1 MFLNYRFKKYLR
13 FYNEKCNT
21 EEKHYILGITIL
33 LLQLHFIRCLVQSPL
48 HCLSYC
54 GNKAAALV
62 LFSCWITGEYC
73 ILVTKCTQPWCHTP
87 LTPAHGRLRR
97 QISEFEASPVY
108 RVASL
113 VYRVSSRAI
122 RATER
127 NPVWKNHNT
136 KLWLSKY
143 WLLLLFLC
151 ENNAER
157 RAIQGCLW

>member
-97 QISEFEASPVY
+97 QISEFEASPVC
-108 RVASL
+108 RVNSKTA
-113 VYRVSSRAI
+113 RDTR
-122 RATER
+122 R
-127 NPVWKNHNT
+127 NPVSKNQT
-136 KLWLSKY
+136 KQTYNPSIPQQSQPPKTITTTTTT
-143 WLLLLFLC
+143 
-151 ENNAER
+151 R
-157 RAIQGCLW
+157 RRRKQ